1 MIEESLFVATSLLG
15 VSAIAIGMYL
25 RDMAELKT
33 RRAYNLMRV
42 LAKGGMPVV
51 PCSKCGT
58 VMPICEA
65 HPLKIGHYS
74 ECRVEDGQVRST
86 VMDVDVDTLVCKECA
101 GKIADE
107 LTMGVKE

>member
-1 MIEESLFVATSLLG
+1 MIEETFVAIAFLLG
-15 VSAIAIGMYL
+15 GSAIAIGIYL

-33 RRAYNLMRV
+33 RRAYNLMRM

-51 PCSKCGT
+51 PCARCGT

-86 VMDVDVDTLVCKECA
+86 AMDVDVDTLVCKECA

-107 LTMGVKE
+107 LTIGVKE